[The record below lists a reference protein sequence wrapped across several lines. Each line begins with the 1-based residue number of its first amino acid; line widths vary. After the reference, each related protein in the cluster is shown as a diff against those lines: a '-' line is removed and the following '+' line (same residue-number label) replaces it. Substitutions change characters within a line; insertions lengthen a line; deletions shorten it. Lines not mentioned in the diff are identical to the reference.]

1 VLVFENARIWTQD
14 RLRPQAQALAVADG
28 RILGVGTGEEMR
40 ALLPKARIIDLGGR
54 CLVPGFN
61 DAHAHIWK
69 IGHLLTSMVDL
80 RQARSIRQMGDLL
93 QVAAD
98 RGGHWIVGR
107 GYNEAQLAEG
117 RMPTRHDL
125 DQFVK
130 DRPVYLTR
138 TCGHIGLANSRAL
151 ELAGVGVDTPA
162 PAGGAIDRDERGQPT
177 GTLKETAMGLVSRIV
192 PEPSAQEYARMIQ
205 ATGQHHLKLGI
216 TSATDA
222 GVTPEILEVYRH
234 LDKNGELLTRINV
247 MALRRP
253 LGGTQTYP
261 LPERFESDML
271 RVDSIK
277 LLADGGL
284 SGATAALRRPYRH
297 CDDTGL
303 LRLDA
308 DELHEL
314 VKDAHAADL
323 RIGIHAIGDAAIDV
337 VLDVYERLPRK
348 NLAHRIEH
356 FGLPD
361 PHQLERS
368 ARLGLIAVP
377 QAIFL
382 TELGV
387 NFRRYLPDAM
397 IPQAYPLRSVL
408 AAGIPMALSSD
419 APVVCDD
426 NPLSGI
432 QAALTRCDATGVAI
446 CPDESISVH
455 EALLA
460 YTLGGAVASGDAGN
474 RGSLTPGKWADLAVL
489 SGDPTQVEDLST
501 VRVDM
506 TWLGGQLVY
515 ER

>member
-1 VLVFENARIWTQD
+1 VLIFENGTIWTQD
-14 RLRPQAQALAVADG
+14 PARPRVDALAVSDG
-28 RILGVGTGEEMR
+28 KILGVGTGEEMR
-40 ALLPKARIIDLGGR
+40 ALSRKARVVDLAGR

-69 IGHLLTSMVDL
+69 IGHLLTTMVDL
-80 RQARSIRQMGDLL
+80 RQTRSIRQIGELL
-93 QVAAD
+93 QAAPGD
-98 RGGHWIVGR
+98 QWIVGR
-107 GYNEAQLAEG
+107 GFNEAQLAES
-117 RMPTRHDL
+117 RMPTRYDL

-138 TCGHIGLANSRAL
+138 TCGHIALANSRAL

-162 PAGGAIDRDERGQPT
+162 PAGGAIDRDTHGIPT
-177 GTLKETAMGLVSRIV
+177 GILKETAMGLVGGVV
-192 PEPSAQEYARMIQ
+192 PEPTAADYARMIQ
-205 ATGQHHLKLGI
+205 ATARHQLALGI
-216 TSATDA
+216 TSSNDA
-222 GVTPEILEVYRH
+222 GVTPEILQVYRD
-234 LDKNGELLTRINV
+234 LERTGELPYRVNV

-253 LGGTQTYP
+253 LGGTKDFP
-261 LPERFESDML
+261 LPERFVSPML

-284 SGATAALRRPYRH
+284 SGATAALRQPYRH
-297 CDDTGL
+297 CNDHGL
-303 LRLDA
+303 LRL
-308 DELHEL
+308 EEEEIYEL
-314 VKDAHAADL
+314 VKEAHSLGL
-323 RIGIHAIGDAAIDV
+323 RIGIHAIGDQAIDV
-337 VLDVYERLPRK
+337 VLSVYERLPP
-348 NLAHRIEH
+348 NGLAHRIEH

-361 PHQLERS
+361 SRQLERS

-397 IPQAYPLRSVL
+397 LPQAYPLRSVL

-419 APVVCDD
+419 APVVSDD

-432 QAALTRCDATGVAI
+432 QAALTRRDATGVAI
-446 CPDESISVH
+446 TPDEAISVK
-455 EALLA
+455 EALAA
-460 YTLGGAVASGDAGN
+460 YTMGGAVASGDSDN

-489 SGDPTQVEDLST
+489 SADPTQMEDLST
-501 VRVDM
+501 VRVDQ
-506 TWLGGQLVY
+506 TYLGGRLVY